1 MSIDAREGNITRSF
15 SSGDAVHIGGCALAA
30 EAYDGS
36 RAAHFAAV
44 LESAM
49 NTTVLR
55 PHAALSG
62 SSSPT
67 RASATRA
74 LHAAARDF
82 IMGLLSITKSGLLLQ
97 QSVKPRVRRF

>member
-1 MSIDAREGNITRSF
+1 
-15 SSGDAVHIGGCALAA
+15 
-30 EAYDGS
+30 
-36 RAAHFAAV
+36 
-44 LESAM
+44 M

-67 RASATRA
+67 RDAATRA

-82 IMGLLSITKSGLLLQ
+82 VMGLLGITKSNLLLQ
-97 QSVKPRVRRF
+97 QSVKPRLRRF

>member
-1 MSIDAREGNITRSF
+1 MRTDAREGNITRSF

-36 RAAHFAAV
+36 RAARFAAA
-44 LESAM
+44 LESIM

-67 RASATRA
+67 RLTATRA

-82 IMGLLSITKSGLLLQ
+82 VMGLLSITKSGLLLQ
-97 QSVKPRVRRF
+97 QSVKPRLRRF